1 MANKWEE
8 LIKKEKQ
15 YAEEIKTLVKKHNI
29 TVRML
34 TLAIK
39 LGAPNIAA
47 DLRKK
52 RIGEKKYRALKSG
65 IDKILSNKISEAEIY
80 THIPRRNYTTVSSK
94 KLKSLLKKNK
104 LTVKSAAEKA
114 ELNFDYLNN
123 LLKEDRIPEKTY
135 SKLIRRLKIK

>member
-1 MANKWEE
+1 MTNKWEE
-8 LIKKEKQ
+8 LIQKEKQ
-15 YAEEIKTLVKKHNI
+15 YAEEIKGLVKKHNI

-47 DLRKK
+47 DLRRK
-52 RIGEKKYRALKSG
+52 RISEKKYRVLKSG
-65 IDKILSNKISEAEIY
+65 IDKILSKQISKEEIY
-80 THIPRRNYTTVSSK
+80 TQLPRRNFRTVSSS
-94 KLKSLLKKNK
+94 KLKSLLKKNN

-114 ELNFDYLNN
+114 ELNFDYLNS
-123 LLKEDRIPEKTY
+123 LLKEDKIPEKTY